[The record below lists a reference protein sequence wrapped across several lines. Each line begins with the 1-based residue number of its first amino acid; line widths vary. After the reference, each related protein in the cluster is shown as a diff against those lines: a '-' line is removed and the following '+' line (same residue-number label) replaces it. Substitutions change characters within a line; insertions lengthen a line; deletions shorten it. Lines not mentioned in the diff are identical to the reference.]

1 MQGKTLKYDDNP
13 RGEVEIKFT
22 GLREGEKLY
31 EELLIDETAEGT
43 IHPKISRAKE
53 GFIEWSELSPI
64 LDRFKLVMQNDP
76 DDEMVEQLKSV
87 VTGYQPNRLAV
98 VKEIE
103 KPLESKQL
111 PEPESPEPEP
121 IDQ

>member
-1 MQGKTLKYDDNP
+1 
-13 RGEVEIKFT
+13 
-22 GLREGEKLY
+22 
-31 EELLIDETAEGT
+31 
-43 IHPKISRAKE
+43 
-53 GFIEWSELSPI
+53 
-64 LDRFKLVMQNDP
+64 MQNDP